1 MSCADTGRATS
12 CVGTVDPIPLED
24 AMRMMLRVWMPAEAG
39 NAAIK
44 DGSLP
49 RSIKALV
56 ERLKPEAA
64 YFFPDEGKRSAL
76 YVFEMQDA
84 SQIPPIVESL
94 FLGMNAAVTLSPVM
108 NFEDLQKGLA
118 EAMKSR

>member
-1 MSCADTGRATS
+1 
-12 CVGTVDPIPLED
+12 
-24 AMRMMLRVWMPAEAG
+24 MRMMLRVWMPADTG

-49 RSIKALV
+49 GSIKALV
-56 ERLKPEAA
+56 DRLKPEAA

-76 YVFEMQDA
+76 YVFDMQDA

-94 FLGMNAAVTLSPVM
+94 FLGMNAEVTLSPVM

-118 EAMKSR
+118 EATKSR

>member
-1 MSCADTGRATS
+1 
-12 CVGTVDPIPLED
+12 
-24 AMRMMLRVWMPAEAG
+24 MRTMLRVLMPVEAG

-49 RSIKALV
+49 RTLKALI

-64 YFFPDEGKRSAL
+64 YFFSDEGKRSAM
-76 YVFEMQDA
+76 YVFDMQDA
-84 SQIPPIVESL
+84 SQIPALVEPL
-94 FLGMNAAVTLSPVM
+94 FMGMNAEVRLSPVM